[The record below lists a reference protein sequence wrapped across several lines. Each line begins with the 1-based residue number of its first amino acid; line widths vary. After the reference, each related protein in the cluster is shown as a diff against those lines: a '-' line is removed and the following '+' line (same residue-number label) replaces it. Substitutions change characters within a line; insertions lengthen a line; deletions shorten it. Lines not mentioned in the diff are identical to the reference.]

1 MHCAAHASHCTA
13 PSPASPRPAVEVD
26 VGAPSVTPSAHA
38 NRAGAS
44 GEVDVA
50 DDGTYVAVGVAASE
64 WLAANLLVIAFIT

>member
-1 MHCAAHASHCTA
+1 M
-13 PSPASPRPAVEVD
+13 D